1 VVVDLGNSF
10 WGFKNLTFCPYD
22 RNLLDL
28 KLLNSVDLNYIN
40 EYHLRVRD
48 LLIPELKL
56 FNDPVALQ
64 WLEART

>member
-10 WGFKNLTFCPYD
+10 WGFKNLTVCPYD

-28 KLLNSVDLNYIN
+28 KLLSSVDLNYIN
-40 EYHLRVRD
+40 QYHLRVRD
-48 LLIPELKL
+48 LLIPELKNL
-56 FNDPVALQ
+56 NDPVAVQ